1 MHKVRRIAEIKLLEF
16 LISLKYYA
24 KIWPRALLFAN
35 LCNIIPYTKPI
46 QENFPCV
53 YDLFLQEYFL
63 FCFSRV
69 ANTENSFLLELN
81 EGQTLLK
88 RERLEDVAKDLVF
101 FYPDAERRRFI
112 LKISKTIKKVDLA
125 EGNSFE
131 GSDVDKIFE
140 YAIEEYF
147 EMKRRN
153 FKALSKKFAKFYEN
167 ENGLISYDE
176 FKSILNELG
185 DLNSPMQKYG
195 YSNEIMKLKTYLYS
209 ITSGKNKND
218 IAHRDFNAAVIKF
231 GIDCPFPLIL
241 THAKKYVMETNFE
254 EKKEIGENNKENLAK
269 INKSTKGGE
278 DAVLEKSE
286 KSNNSSFVVEKRNA
300 VLNSI
305 GPAENSAF
313 FGQHF
318 TILRELKTYC
328 NQFKEAVSTENDIQT
343 LMKHFDNISRII
355 EMACQFLSFP
365 VKY

>member
-35 LCNIIPYTKPI
+35 LCNIIPYTKPM

-63 FCFSRV
+63 FCFSRLV
-69 ANTENSFLLELN
+69 NTENAFLLELN

-88 RERLEDVAKDLVF
+88 REKLEDVAKDLVF
-101 FYPDAERRRFI
+101 FYPDAEKRKFI
-112 LKISKTIKKVDLA
+112 FKISKTIKKVDLP

-131 GSDVDKIFE
+131 GSDIDKIFE

-153 FKALSKKFAKFYEN
+153 FKALSKKFGKYYEN

-176 FKSILNELG
+176 FKTILNELG
-185 DLNSPMQKYG
+185 DLTSPIQKYG
-195 YSNEIMKLKTYLYS
+195 YSNEIIKLKTYLYS

-218 IAHRDFNAAVIKF
+218 IAHKDFNAAVIKF

-241 THAKKYVMETNFE
+241 THAKKYVMETNIE
-254 EKKEIGENNKENLAK
+254 EKKENGENKENLAK
-269 INKSTKGGE
+269 INKKDGE
-278 DAVLEKSE
+278 DAVLEKSD
-286 KSNNSSFVVEKRNA
+286 KSYNSSFIVEKRNA
-300 VLNSI
+300 NLNFI
-305 GPAENSAF
+305 PTAENTAF

-328 NQFKEAVSTENDIQT
+328 IQFKEAVGTENDRET